1 MARARINSL
10 TMDRTRLG
18 YAHGCFNIVGGL
30 WPILSLRSF
39 EAVFGPKADR
49 WLEYTVSGL
58 LITNGLAQLHAAR
71 RAPEVGRTIGAG
83 TAATLL
89 TIDVIFVPNG
99 TIRWTYLLDGVM
111 ELGWLGLWRRTVA
124 PADQSCLERGSASR
138 G

>member
-1 MARARINSL
+1 
-10 TMDRTRLG
+10 MDRTRLG

-39 EAVFGPKADR
+39 EAVFGPKTDR
-49 WLEYTVSGL
+49 WLEYTVGGL

-124 PADQSCLERGSASR
+124 PADQSV
-138 G
+138 